1 MSLLRHH
8 TPLQSHLLLQ
18 TSRFQR
24 FWRNRYCGFWGTK
37 SACSTRHESMS
48 YKNAHRGS
56 SANAAAWASADEPA
70 AADGRG
76 VDIFLFAFV

>member
-1 MSLLRHH
+1 
-8 TPLQSHLLLQ
+8 
-18 TSRFQR
+18 
-24 FWRNRYCGFWGTK
+24 
-37 SACSTRHESMS
+37 MS